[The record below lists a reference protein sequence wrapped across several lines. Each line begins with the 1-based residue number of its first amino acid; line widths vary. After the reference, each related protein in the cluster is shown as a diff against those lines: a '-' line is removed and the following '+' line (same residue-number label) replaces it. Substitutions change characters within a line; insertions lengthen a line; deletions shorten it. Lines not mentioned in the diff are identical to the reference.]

1 MTKVRQHVL
10 LVEDSETQAFKFTVL
25 MEAEGF
31 RVSRCQSAEEAV
43 EFLNSNI
50 PDMIVVDYHLPGMEG
65 DEFCRLIR
73 LNAVIEPIPILIL
86 TDDAKPD
93 TERQGLDSGADD
105 HITKSTDPDVLI
117 ARIHALMRKPRSELL
132 PATGGMTF
140 QVQRL
145 LLIDDSPT
153 YLAFLEAELTQ
164 EGYKVQTAPGGRE
177 ALEMMNKSAFDCII
191 VDLVMPEIDGIEL
204 CNRFDKLRRSSNLS
218 FPLLMVTGH
227 DSKDEMMRALEA
239 GADDFVSKMSD
250 VVVVKA
256 RVRALLRRKMLRDE
270 HERIVAEF
278 RRKELEVIRERAA
291 KEAAQQRAEL
301 VEELERANRELA
313 ARNDELHETQLQLV
327 QSAKMASLGELVAGI
342 AHEVNNPLAFSL
354 GHLSS
359 IAKWLGEISPK
370 MDDKLDARSR
380 NRLDKAR
387 QRADDAIIGLERV
400 RDLVINLRTFSR
412 LDEGEFK
419 WADMAECID
428 STLALLE
435 YKLGEGV
442 VINREYSDDN
452 RLYCAPGALNQVVM
466 NIVSNAIDALDG
478 EGEIQI
484 ATRRNE
490 REFHVTVS
498 DNGPGIP
505 DNRKQRIFEPFFTTK
520 DVGSGTGLGL
530 AISYKIVDR
539 HRGEITVR
547 DREGGGALFDI
558 KIPTDLEEQDLCQWN
573 S

>member
-1 MTKVRQHVL
+1 MTELRRHVL
-10 LVEDSETQAFKFTVL
+10 LVEDSDTQAFKFAAL

-31 RVSRCQSAEEAV
+31 SVSRCPSAEDAV

-50 PDMIVVDYHLPGMEG
+50 PDIIVVDYHLPGMEG

-73 LNAVIEPIPILIL
+73 LNTVIEPIPILIL

-105 HITKSTDPDVLI
+105 HITKSTDSDVMV

-132 PATGGMTF
+132 PAAGGMTF
-140 QVQRL
+140 RVQRL
-145 LLIDDSPT
+145 LLVDDSPT
-153 YLAFLEAELTQ
+153 YLAFLESELAQ
-164 EGYKVQTAPGGRE
+164 EGYRVQTANGGRE
-177 ALEMMNKSAFDCII
+177 ALEAMNKNAFDCII
-191 VDLVMPEIDGIEL
+191 VDLIMPEIDGIEL
-204 CNRFDKLRRSSNLS
+204 CRRFDNLRRSSNLS

-239 GADDFVSKMSD
+239 GADDFVSKASD

-270 HERIVAEF
+270 HERIISEF

-291 KEAAQQRAEL
+291 KETAQLRAEL
-301 VEELERANRELA
+301 VEELENTNRELA
-313 ARNDELHETQLQLV
+313 ARNQELHDTQLQLV

-354 GHLSS
+354 SHLSS
-359 IAKWLGEISPK
+359 IAKWLGEISARAA
-370 MDDKLDARSR
+370 DKLDERSR
-380 NRLDKAR
+380 SRLEKAR
-387 QRADDAIIGLERV
+387 LRAGDAITGLERV
-400 RDLVINLRTFSR
+400 RDLVIKLRTFSR
-412 LDEGEFK
+412 LDEGDFK

-435 YKLGEGV
+435 YKLGQEV
-442 VINREYSDDN
+442 RFVTRFADDN

-478 EGEIQI
+478 KGEIEV
-484 ATRRNE
+484 ATE
-490 REFHVTVS
+490 RDRQQFRITVT

-505 DNRKQRIFEPFFTTK
+505 DRIKERIFEPFFTTK

-530 AISYKIVDR
+530 AISYKIVER
-539 HRGEITVR
+539 HRGELRVR
-547 DREGGGALFDI
+547 DREGGGAVFEI
-558 KIPTDLEEQDLCQWN
+558 MIPTELEE
-573 S
+573 